1 MVENNSNLDTA
12 VLGAGCFWCIEAVF
26 LNIKGVD
33 KVIPGYIG
41 GTTKNPTYSQICE
54 GNTGHAEAIKCIYN
68 EEYIDLE
75 KILEIF
81 FLIHNPTELNRQGND
96 VGTQYRSAIF
106 YTNENQYKMLST
118 FAKKLGSAFQ
128 KINFLRDLSSDFH
141 ELGRTY
147 FPNVDLNK
155 FSDITKN
162 QIELDIQND
171 FDASFEGIK
180 LLPKGIRSGVLLAY
194 YYYVD
199 LLNSIRLKSANDVL
213 KSRIRISNWR
223 KLQLLIYC
231 QFINKLNWI

>member
-1 MVENNSNLDTA
+1 MQSIYLA
-12 VLGAGCFWCIEAVF
+12 GGCFWCIEAVF

-106 YTNENQYKMLST
+106 YTNENQYKIANNAIKKAQLNWKDKIVTELSNNLNFT
-118 FAKKLGSAFQ
+118 KAEEYHHSYYSKNPESMYCNILIPPKIKKFKES
-128 KINFLRDLSSDFH
+128 
-141 ELGRTY
+141 
-147 FPNVDLNK
+147 FPNFFK
-155 FSDITKN
+155 K
-162 QIELDIQND
+162 
-171 FDASFEGIK
+171 
-180 LLPKGIRSGVLLAY
+180 
-194 YYYVD
+194 
-199 LLNSIRLKSANDVL
+199 
-213 KSRIRISNWR
+213 
-223 KLQLLIYC
+223 
-231 QFINKLNWI
+231 